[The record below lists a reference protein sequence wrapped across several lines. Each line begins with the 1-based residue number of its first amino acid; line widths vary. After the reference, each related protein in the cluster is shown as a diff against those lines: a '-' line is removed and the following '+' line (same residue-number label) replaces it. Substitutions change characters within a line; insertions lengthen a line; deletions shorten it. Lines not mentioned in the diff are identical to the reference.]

1 MSKCRVSVRP
11 SKQASK
17 QVSKQASKHASKQA
31 SKQAGKQARKQAI
44 KQTSKHAGKH
54 LGGIQSEPCPIYRP
68 KNTLSRIIEAL
79 TIFQPKIS
87 VSKMT
92 LNGLKCRRCEGGE
105 GVSVP

>member
-1 MSKCRVSVRP
+1 MQASR
-11 SKQASK
+11 QASK
-17 QVSKQASKHASKQA
+17 LVSRQESKQE
-31 SKQAGKQARKQAI
+31 GKQAI